1 MMRALR
7 LADAL
12 NSINCDTLRRNT
24 GTFIF
29 IRASP
34 YFGKSMTENQPL
46 IMLLL
51 LTLLAGLA
59 MPLGAILANFSRH
72 HLHWRESEIKHGVM
86 AFGGGALLSAIALI
100 LVPQGIENQ
109 TMLSAAC
116 YFLGG
121 SVAFM
126 GVDIALD
133 KFKSTAS
140 QLVAMLSDFI
150 PEALALGAAI
160 AIGSPSSFLLALLMT
175 LQNLPEGFSAYNELK
190 RSSSMSSL
198 KLIGLFFV
206 MSLAGPLCAIIGF
219 LWLADQPQ
227 AISSIMLFAAG
238 GILYS
243 VFQDIAPQAKLDRH
257 WIPALGATL
266 GFLLGLLGHM
276 SVLTQL

>member
-1 MMRALR
+1 
-7 LADAL
+7 
-12 NSINCDTLRRNT
+12 
-24 GTFIF
+24 
-29 IRASP
+29 
-34 YFGKSMTENQPL
+34 MTDNQPL
-46 IMLLL
+46 ITLLL
-51 LTLLAGLA
+51 FTLLAGVA
-59 MPLGAILANFSRH
+59 MPVGAILANLSDRY
-72 HLHWRESEIKHGVM
+72 LHWKTSEIKHGVI

-109 TMLSAAC
+109 SMVSTSLYLLA
-116 YFLGG
+116 G

-126 GVDIALD
+126 SIDIILD

-160 AIGSPSSFLLALLMT
+160 AIGSPSAFLLALLMT
-175 LQNLPEGFSAYNELK
+175 LQNLPEGFNAFNEL
-190 RSSSMSSL
+190 RQSTSMSPSR
-198 KLIGLFFV
+198 LILMFAL
-206 MSLAGPLCAIIGF
+206 MSLAGPLCGTIGY
-219 LWLADQPQ
+219 LWLADQPE

-257 WIPALGATL
+257 WIPSLGATL

-276 SVLTQL
+276 SI